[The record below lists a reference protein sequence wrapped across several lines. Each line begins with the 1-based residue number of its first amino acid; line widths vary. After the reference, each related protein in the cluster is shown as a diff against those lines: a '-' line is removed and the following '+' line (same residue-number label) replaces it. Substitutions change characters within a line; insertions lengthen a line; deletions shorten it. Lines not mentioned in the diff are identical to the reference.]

1 MEASNLLNLF
11 KNLLFSLYL
20 PVNRQVLG
28 RSSLSFEVGSV
39 MVYLANNHNVEKYW
53 KIFSHGTLKT
63 AKFLMILGNKLFY
76 LCSC

>member
-39 MVYLANNHNVEKYW
+39 MVYLANNHNVEKY
-53 KIFSHGTLKT
+53 
-63 AKFLMILGNKLFY
+63 
-76 LCSC
+76 